1 VADGRFW
8 HDVSRCTR
16 EMDSTQG
23 RNTCDCFPIRS
34 NRDVCSCNAGREQMT
49 FGSDAS
55 DRGAD
60 QVDRLTVSPNAGVKR
75 ES

>member
-1 VADGRFW
+1 
-8 HDVSRCTR
+8 
-16 EMDSTQG
+16 
-23 RNTCDCFPIRS
+23 
-34 NRDVCSCNAGREQMT
+34 MT